1 MRHVERLQEVEAL
14 QVDRLDPLQASE
26 AGEGKLLEVHVVLP
40 VPQVVLQVDNLEG
53 PPEDGVPVRPDLQE
67 TQGRDLLQ
75 GGEVRAGLEV
85 ETHQVCRA
93 RLAGH

>member
-1 MRHVERLQEVEAL
+1 MDLLA
-14 QVDRLDPLQASE
+14 PLQASE

-40 VPQVVLQVDNLEG
+40 EPLVVLQVGNPAGLQEV
-53 PPEDGVPVRPDLQE
+53 EVLTRPDLQG

-75 GGEVRAGLEV
+75 GEEVRAGLVE
-85 ETHQVCRA
+85 ETHQASQA

>member
-1 MRHVERLQEVEAL
+1 MRHEERLQEVEAL
-14 QVDRLDPLQASE
+14 QVDLLALLQASE

-40 VPQVVLQVDNLEG
+40 EPLVVLQVGNPAGLQ
-53 PPEDGVPVRPDLQE
+53 GVEVLIRPDLQE

-75 GGEVRAGLEV
+75 GGEVRAGLVE
-85 ETHQVCRA
+85 ETHQASQA